1 MVVFNCFK
9 VIDIKTIMIK
19 PVIKF
24 VSIFRLLLTC
34 TFFLRSSGNSGSG
47 TPKYDVRKAETL
59 YDKLFNNCHNSQYQI
74 CNTYNTELA
83 PIWEG
88 KAVDVRVQTY
98 FIELIDFDSQHQ
110 VVNVALW
117 LELYWQDNRLKW
129 NDTDPSDP
137 GYGINA
143 LTVEPG
149 TIWKPDMVLYTGI
162 TQDGFRID
170 NQEQVKAIITS
181 DGHVSWT
188 PLLYHQVSCP
198 MHSKYFPFDVQ
209 ICYLKWSSWS
219 SDKNQLNLRLKNNS
233 SDVEIKYMLE
243 NVIFTKTKSL
253 QHINEITYASG
264 RTYQD
269 VKMIMYFKRNYTGF
283 MLTIILNSLLLC
295 LICLISFL
303 IPISTGERLS
313 LSLSVVIAIT
323 VYQIIAA
330 EMLPIGTDT
339 IPTLSIFLFC
349 QCLLVYFSVFV
360 TMVNMQYEC
369 RDHTDSP
376 NERLF
381 KFMVKFL
388 GKIMKIHDL
397 EMYKKFEFLEK
408 RVKFHQ
414 EVYEDVMLKWKAHQK
429 EKKLIEKSK
438 KYFVVD
444 LEDDDTLAKQRWIK
458 AISNVIWNNKN
469 KKFKKTLRRAERQL
483 SQKFVKKIRSIHPQH
498 DDENAKTMVI
508 DRIKNLTHKHKVSSE
523 YHNSLENQ
531 LANEKWNLISLALD
545 RCCMSLYFLCFI
557 GLGIWTVV
565 YGNSH
570 NSQMKY
576 YEQHDLPK
584 ILVK

>member
-1 MVVFNCFK
+1 
-9 VIDIKTIMIK
+9 MII
-19 PVIKF
+19 PAIKF
-24 VSIFRLLLTC
+24 MSIFRLLLTC
-34 TFFLRSSGNSGSG
+34 TFVFCTSSNSGPG
-47 TPKYDVRKAETL
+47 TPPKIAYDVRKAETL

-110 VVNVALW
+110 VLNVALW
-117 LELYWQDNRLKW
+117 LEMIWQDNRLKW
-129 NDTDPSDP
+129 DDKDPNDP

-170 NQEQVKAIITS
+170 TQEQVKAIITS
-181 DGHVSWT
+181 DGKISWT

-219 SDKNQLNLRLKNNS
+219 SDKNQLDLRLNNNS
-233 SDVEIKYMLE
+233 SDVNINYQLE
-243 NVIFTKTKSL
+243 NVIFTMTKSL

-295 LICLISFL
+295 FICLVSFL

-376 NERLF
+376 NETLF

-414 EVYEDVMLKWKAHQK
+414 EVYEDVMKKWKAHQR
-429 EKKLIEKSK
+429 EKKLIRMSK
-438 KYFVVD
+438 KYFVLD
-444 LEDDDTLAKQRWIK
+444 LKDDDTLVKQRWVK
-458 AISNVIWNNKN
+458 AISNVMWNNKN
-469 KKFKKTLRRAERQL
+469 KKLKKTLRRTERQL
-483 SQKFVKKIRSIHPQH
+483 SQKFVQKIRNIRPQH
-498 DDENAKTMVI
+498 EDDDENKTTMI
-508 DRIKNLTHKHKVSSE
+508 DRFKDHVITHKHKGSAE
-523 YHNSLENQ
+523 YHNCLENQ

-545 RCCMSLYFLCFI
+545 RCCMSLYFLCFLA
-557 GLGIWTVV
+557 LGIWTVV

-570 NSQMKY
+570 QSQMDY
-576 YEQHDLPK
+576 YEKNVLPG
-584 ILVK
+584 IMVK